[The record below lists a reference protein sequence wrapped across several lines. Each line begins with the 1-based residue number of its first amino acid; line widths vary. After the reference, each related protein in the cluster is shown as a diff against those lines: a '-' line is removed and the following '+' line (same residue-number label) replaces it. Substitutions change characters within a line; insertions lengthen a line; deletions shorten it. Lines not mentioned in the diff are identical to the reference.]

1 MPQHGAV
8 MNILCKMR
16 GHLPDRGGAR
26 HDGQDY
32 WTACKRCAAPLIR
45 DLDGWRPP
53 TDHDVRAHGLN
64 LVEQRGLS
72 GSQGGDAASA

>member
-1 MPQHGAV
+1 MK
-8 MNILCKMR
+8 IICRMR

-45 DLDGWRPP
+45 DLEGWRPP
-53 TDHDVRAHGLN
+53 TETDVRAHGLN
-64 LVEQRGLS
+64 LIEQRGP
-72 GSQGGDAASA
+72 AASDGAGAASL